1 MDVDDLE
8 RKHFMKTLAVFK
20 YYRPYALKRVS
31 EQTEIYEKL
40 SERHKV
46 LIPDFL
52 IAMQNI
58 KKCIENNAFFIS
70 QILRNAKPDIFEGD
84 HFLSNQNDA
93 IENFVQSGIINP
105 QSDFAITSSDLDK
118 VYSVLK
124 QFVRDWSSVG
134 AEERKQSY
142 GPVLE
147 EIKKLYWSSDRQLSD
162 IRILVPGAGLGRL
175 AWELANCGFSCQ
187 GNEWS
192 LYMLLPAYFILNTCK
207 KVGEYKLHPWATQFC
222 NNMTRDNQ
230 TAAVTVPDVVPT
242 DIPAGVQ
249 FSMVAGDFVEVYS
262 EPESWDC
269 VATVYFIDT
278 AHNILDYL
286 ETIWRILV
294 PGGYWINFGPLLYHF
309 ADIPGQDSIE
319 LSYEELKKAIK
330 LVGFESVK
338 EEVKI
343 PSTFTQDPNSML
355 HYHYQCVLNVLRKP
369 PSAKK

>member
-1 MDVDDLE
+1 MDVDDIE

-20 YYRPYALKRVS
+20 YYRSYTLKKVS
-31 EQTEIYEKL
+31 KQTEIYEKL
-40 SERHKV
+40 SERHKA

-93 IENFVQSGIINP
+93 IENFVQSGVVNS

-118 VYSVLK
+118 INSVLK

-134 AEERKQSY
+134 VEERKQSY
-142 GPVLE
+142 EPVLG
-147 EIKKLYWSSDRQLSD
+147 EIKKLYWSSDR
-162 IRILVPGAGLGRL
+162 
-175 AWELANCGFSCQ
+175 
-187 GNEWS
+187 
-192 LYMLLPAYFILNTCK
+192 CK
-207 KVGEYKLHPWATQFC
+207 KVGEYTLHPWVTQFC

-230 TAAVTVPDVVPT
+230 TTAVTVPDVVPT

-286 ETIWRILV
+286 DTIWRILV
-294 PGGYWINFGPLLYHF
+294 PGGYWVNFGPLLYHF
-309 ADIPGQDSIE
+309 ADVPGQDSIE
-319 LSYEELKKAIK
+319 LSYEELRKAIQ
-330 LVGFESVK
+330 LMGFEFVK

-355 HYHYQCVLNVLRKP
+355 HYHYKCVLNVLRKP
-369 PSAKK
+369 LNAEK